1 MKFKSKLISAILA
14 SSLILSITGCSK
26 NADKAN
32 SENPSSSSVE
42 NSTENTNTTTIFDDI
57 ETLKTWKPGVMSL
70 DLSMTA
76 NNANITANL
85 DFKTTEDASIN
96 YIDINNLNVNIPGE
110 STDSIA
116 TSDTNVNFKDIDIYV
131 ANNKLYADID
141 IVYSILSLSGSDVNP
156 EEFKTQFESK
166 YGDVKYLTMDLDSSS
181 DVTGDVTVNIMNG
194 MPEDVTIDEFKNWV
208 ENNAVPTFTKSF
220 ESVKNNFITT
230 GETHKL
236 FLNNQNTNDLINCF
250 NTMIDDGSFK
260 NLIESLR
267 SLSESAEAIS
277 DEEYAEK
284 LSELKDQLA
293 KFSES
298 LKNDNK
304 FNFEIET
311 SVKDNTADIS
321 IKSDI
326 SVTSEMPKDG
336 AEDVQIS
343 KPTNIKF
350 DIKLTVENTKA
361 ELTLPAESDAISYD
375 SVFGSSSSG
384 YENSDSNDY
393 ENYSNDDS
401 YITSGNDYDNIEYNG
416 LNDFNN

>member
-14 SSLILSITGCSK
+14 SSLILSLTGCSENK
-26 NADKAN
+26 NKTN
-32 SENPSSSSVE
+32 PENPSSSSVE
-42 NSTENTNTTTIFDDI
+42 NSIENKNTTTIFDDI
-57 ETLKTWKPGVMSL
+57 DALKTWKPGVMSL

-76 NNANITANL
+76 NNANIAANL

-96 YIDINNLNVNIPGE
+96 YININDLSINIPGE
-110 STDSIA
+110 STDSIT
-116 TSDTNVNFKDIDIYV
+116 TSDTNMTFKDIDVYI
-131 ANNKLYADID
+131 ANNKIYADID
-141 IVYSILSLSGSDVNP
+141 IVYSILSLSGSGINP
-156 EEFKTQFESK
+156 EEFKTQFESQ
-166 YGDVKYLTMDLDSSS
+166 YGEVKYLTMDLDSSS
-181 DVTGDVTVNIMNG
+181 DMTGNVTVNIMDN
-194 MPEDVTIDEFKNWV
+194 MPEDVTADELKNWF

-220 ESVKNNFITT
+220 ESIKNNFITT

-277 DEEYAEK
+277 DEEYAKK

-336 AEDVQIS
+336 AEDVQVS
-343 KPTNIKF
+343 KPTNIKL
-350 DIKLTVENTKA
+350 DIKMTVENTKA
-361 ELTLPAESDAISYD
+361 ELTLPAESDAISYN

-384 YENSDSNDY
+384 YEDSSDY
-393 ENYSNDDS
+393 ENSSNDDS
-401 YITSGNDYDNIEYNG
+401 YITSGNDYSNIEYNG